1 LATAKE
7 FKEQGARV
15 VITGRDQKTL
25 DEAKR
30 EIGGDVLA
38 VRSDTSSL
46 TEIDKLFAAVKDLRK
61 PDARRSSLGDKLTI
75 GNFGKG
81 INKIDDEVW
90 YGMLWLTVSSV
101 GAASALPPD
110 VRRWLCPAVEVPF
123 TFLGYAPW
131 CGLWPHPKG

>member
-1 LATAKE
+1 MGRLEGKVAVITGGNSGIGLATAKE

-75 GNFGKG
+75 GNFGKE
-81 INKIDDEVW
+81 KTRSMTRF
-90 YGMLWLTVSSV
+90 GM
-101 GAASALPPD
+101 G
-110 VRRWLCPAVEVPF
+110 CF
-123 TFLGYAPW
+123 G
-131 CGLWPHPKG
+131 